1 MIIQWTIVFFA
12 YVLLDIIW
20 AEYTKAIASKKR
32 LMASLWSAIIPVMS
46 AVLFVTFISNMWLL
60 TAAACGAFVGTWL
73 SLSID
78 D

>member
-1 MIIQWTIVFFA
+1 MIPEWLLVFLA

-32 LMASLWSAIIPVMS
+32 LMAASWAAIIPVMS
-46 AVLFVTFISNMWLL
+46 SVLFIMFVSNPWLL
-60 TAAACGAFVGTWL
+60 SAAALGAFVGTWI
-73 SLSID
+73 SVSID

>member
-1 MIIQWTIVFFA
+1 MIVQWIIVFFA

-46 AVLFVTFISNMWLL
+46 AILFVTFIANMWLL

>member
-1 MIIQWTIVFFA
+1 MLVQWIVVFFA

-20 AEYTKAIASKKR
+20 AEYTKAVASKKR
-32 LMASLWSAIIPVMS
+32 LMASLWSAIIPVMTTILVV
-46 AVLFVTFISNMWLL
+46 AFISNMWLL

>member
-1 MIIQWTIVFFA
+1 MIAQWIIVFFA

-32 LMASLWSAIIPVMS
+32 MMASLWSAIIPVMS
-46 AVLFVTFISNMWLL
+46 AILFVAFISNMWLL

>member
-1 MIIQWTIVFFA
+1 MLIQWIVVFFA

-46 AVLFVTFISNMWLL
+46 AILFVTFISNMWLL